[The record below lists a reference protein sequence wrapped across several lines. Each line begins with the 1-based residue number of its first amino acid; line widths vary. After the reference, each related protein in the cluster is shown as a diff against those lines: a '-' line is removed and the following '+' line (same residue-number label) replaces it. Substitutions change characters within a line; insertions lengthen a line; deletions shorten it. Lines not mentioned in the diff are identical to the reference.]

1 MLNFYTYISGI
12 LSIINFIWRFRW
24 RRNVLLSLWQIG
36 GPSGAS
42 HSLFFPVSLCRAPM
56 FGSIFVYCQQ
66 QCINKLETMW
76 TFCTNCLT
84 KDSLT
89 WDPPFVKMYGCAGVF
104 FSTIFEK
111 IFLLL
116 CISIESNKH
125 SESLLQSNNFYLIYS
140 IINIQC
146 FRTKY

>member
-1 MLNFYTYISGI
+1 MYISGI

-42 HSLFFPVSLCRAPM
+42 HSLFFSVSLCRAPM

-66 QCINKLETMW
+66 QCIKKLETMW

-125 SESLLQSNNFYLIYS
+125 SESLLQSNNYFSFNLF
-140 IINIQC
+140 NH
-146 FRTKY
+146 